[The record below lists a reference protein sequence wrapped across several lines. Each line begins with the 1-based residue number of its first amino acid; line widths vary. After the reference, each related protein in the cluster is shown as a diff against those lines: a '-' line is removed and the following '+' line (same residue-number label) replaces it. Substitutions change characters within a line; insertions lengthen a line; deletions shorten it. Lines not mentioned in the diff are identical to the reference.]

1 MSTLPSRRLTPE
13 EYLEIERRAQV
24 KSEYYNGEMFAMAG
38 ARWAHNLVVGNT
50 FAELR
55 QQLRTRPCAV
65 TPSDMRVQ
73 VQATGLYTY
82 PDVVVVCGEP
92 LFKDDQRDTLLNPTV
107 IVEVLSK
114 STEGYDRGKK
124 FVHYRRIDSLREYVL
139 VSQDRVC
146 VEQYTLQ
153 EDRWVLA
160 EWNRRDDVL
169 RLTSVGCEI
178 SLRDLYAKVQVPEGE
193 PRADTGHEG

>member
-13 EYLEIERRAQV
+13 EYLEIERQAQV

-92 LFKDDQRDTLLNPTV
+92 TFKDDQRDTLLNPTV

-114 STEGYDRGKK
+114 STEAYDRGNK
-124 FVHYRRIDSLREYVL
+124 FKHYRSLESLTDYL
-139 VSQDRVC
+139 LIASEAVSTDLFTRQASGSWAISSADR
-146 VEQYTLQ
+146 L
-153 EDRWVLA
+153 EDTI
-160 EWNRRDDVL
+160 EIPSIQCTL
-169 RLTSVGCEI
+169 RLA
-178 SLRDLYAKVQVPEGE
+178 DLYEKVEFPAAG
-193 PRADTGHEG
+193 